1 MFNTIEKAINLY
13 AYNKRKSEQES
24 GTFIIRKNIT
34 PTRINTIKSVRVEL
48 FYRYKGKD
56 ITKNIVCVRVIE
68 TINAHLV
75 NDEDLYKLVEVSFL
89 KECFNFIS
97 GELFDRVL
105 NGENI

>member
-13 AYNKRKSEQES
+13 AYKQEL